1 MKSLL
6 LIVSIFIAT
15 SGWST
20 CDTIIDT
27 TEIHSVKQIDEH
39 LVIQDTIIIERI
51 IHEVKKEITDGDH
64 SGHVIEVLV
73 VLLVSLSIINH
84 YIKNKRNG
92 KEIQ

>member
-6 LIVSIFIAT
+6 LIVSLFIAT

-39 LVIQDTIIIERI
+39 LVIQDTIIIERM
-51 IHEVKKEITDGDH
+51 IHEVKEQIKDGDN
-64 SGHVIEVLV
+64 SQHVVEVLV
-73 VLLVSLSIINH
+73 ITLVLLSLINH

-92 KEIQ
+92 

>member
-1 MKSLL
+1 MKSVL
-6 LIVSIFIAT
+6 LIVSLFIAT

-39 LVIQDTIIIERI
+39 LVIQDTIIIERM
-51 IHEVKKEITDGDH
+51 IHEVKEQIEEGDN
-64 SGHVIEVLV
+64 SQHVVEVLV
-73 VLLVSLSIINH
+73 LALVVLSIINH

-92 KEIQ
+92 

>member
-1 MKSLL
+1 MKSVL
-6 LIVSIFIAT
+6 LIVSLFIAT

-39 LVIQDTIIIERI
+39 LVIQDTIIIERM
-51 IHEVKKEITDGDH
+51 IHEVKEELKEGDN
-64 SGHVIEVLV
+64 SQHVVEVLV
-73 VLLVSLSIINH
+73 LALVVLSIINH

-92 KEIQ
+92 